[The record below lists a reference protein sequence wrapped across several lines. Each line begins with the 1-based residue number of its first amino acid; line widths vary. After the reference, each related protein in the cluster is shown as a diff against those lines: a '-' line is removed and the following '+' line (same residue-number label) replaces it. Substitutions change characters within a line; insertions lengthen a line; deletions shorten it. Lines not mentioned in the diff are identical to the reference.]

1 MLSWQTPNALII
13 AIFHRVISVSFE
25 LFFWEPLYFRK
36 CLVHCRDDH
45 LDNVCVIFR
54 RLFHLYR
61 AGFRGYSSKYQ
72 EAFGIFWVLILY
84 GG

>member
-1 MLSWQTPNALII
+1 MSRGECINYSYFSPCY
-13 AIFHRVISVSFE
+13 FSF
-25 LFFWEPLYFRK
+25 LRIFFWEPLYFRK

-45 LDNVCVIFR
+45 LNNVCVIFR
-54 RLFHLYR
+54 RLCHLYR

-84 GG
+84 GV